1 MSVSAPAAPE
11 VTQVVRVKTATYDRQ
26 MLKPRILHFGFGAFA
41 RAFLCSILD
50 ETLDQAGPGEA
61 ADWGLVAVR
70 LNSGAEELTALDATD
85 RRFWVAAADDAG
97 IAARRIDCLVATCH
111 PARDGLPALFSHF
124 VHPDL
129 SIISLTITEKGYC
142 SRSGALDTAHP
153 GIVADLASPRQPG
166 TAIGVIVEGLR
177 LRRDSGL
184 AGVTVLP
191 LDNLPHNGAVT
202 RATIIGYAKALDE
215 DLAVWIARH
224 CTFPSTM
231 VDRIVPALDEPSKQ
245 LLREIGSD
253 DINGIVCEPFRQWV
267 IEDDFVAKRPDIVR
281 AGAQFV
287 ADVAPFEAM
296 KLRMLNG
303 SHSFLAYLGALAG
316 KATIS
321 DCMADP
327 LFAAAAGRLMTS
339 EQAPTLSGL
348 QGIDLKV
355 YSDELLARFSN
366 SRLKHRTTQIA
377 NDGSQKLPQRLLASI
392 RWHLDAG
399 KAFPLL
405 ALAVTGWMA
414 YVRGSD
420 EAGQPLPVNDPMAPR
435 FAEIIAAVP
444 DGAGYVSAMLELS
457 EVFPPELAA
466 DPLFRSAIFD
476 SYCRLREQGVR
487 ASLTALFS

>member
-97 IAARRIDCLVATCH
+97 ISARRIDCLVATCH

-153 GIVADLASPRQPG
+153 GIIADLASPRQPG

-202 RATIIGYAKALDE
+202 RATIIGYAKVLDE
-215 DLAVWIARH
+215 DLAEWIAGH
-224 CTFPSTM
+224 CSFPSTM

-267 IEDDFVAKRPDIVR
+267 IEDDFVAQRPDFVR

-287 ADVAPFEAM
+287 ANVAPFEAM

-303 SHSFLAYLGALAG
+303 AHSFLAYLGALAG

-327 LFAAAAGRLMTS
+327 LFAKAAGQLMMR
-339 EQAPTLSGL
+339 EQAPTLEGL
-348 QGIDLKV
+348 QGIDLKA
-355 YSDELLARFSN
+355 YSDDLLTRFGN

-377 NDGSQKLPQRLLASI
+377 MDGSQKLPQRLLASI
-392 RWHLDAG
+392 RQHRTAG
-399 KAFPLL
+399 TPFPLL
-405 ALAVTGWMA
+405 ALAVAGWMA
-414 YVRGSD
+414 YVRGTD
-420 EAGQPLPVNDPMAPR
+420 EAGNPVPVKDPMADR
-435 FAEIIAAVP
+435 FSEIVATVP
-444 DGAGYVSAMLELS
+444 DGPGYVAAMLELS
-457 EVFPPELAA
+457 EIFPDDLAHDA
-466 DPLFRSAIFD
+466 LVRAAITD
-476 SYCRLREQGVR
+476 SYRSLRENGAR
-487 ASLTALFS
+487 TALTALLS